1 MDGDVWNSSCNL
13 CQCQSK
19 NVTCTKIACPA
30 IDCSAVEIPTPYD
43 SCCPQ
48 CDHLKKPCF
57 DGPVRYI
64 HNDVWYSQLNCIL
77 HQCQNGVIIPFV
89 IQCPSIVCSQAKKL
103 KTVPGECCPKCVH
116 DCSIDRNKL
125 GIINTTD
132 ECVDGDINTGTSKNC
147 VSIPGSKE
155 KLNARQKD
163 QCTLCVSNNNEEK
176 CYSRKC
182 PACGLNPHSFPKQ
195 PCCSCVQNVCAGE
208 CATCLKSDQSYCL
221 DCKDRG
227 RFLHQGKCIIECP
240 VGYYGDENKE
250 CKSCSLS
257 CKTCFGNMTSQ
268 CSSCEKGY
276 LLQKGRCVKSCDS
289 NFYASEGY
297 CFECHES
304 CLSCV
309 GPNSSDCISCA
320 LSGQLLQDGTCVDE
334 CIGHFYV
341 ADGYCLA
348 CNESCARCLKDG
360 TCQFCEDSFYLEE
373 EYCVPECT
381 PGYYKFIDA
390 YCLPCH
396 DECQSCFGPLPY
408 QCTSCP
414 FGQFLLENSCVWDC
428 GQGYFGDLGAGIC
441 GTCHPDCRSCLGG
454 ASKDKCLTCSSGYLL
469 PYIGTHFGNCVEECP
484 IGYYLTDNGN
494 CAMCYETCGTCYGS
508 NDTDCTS
515 CNSPLFLKEGKC
527 VPHCS
532 NGYFQDGGICYAC
545 HPSCATCYGFND
557 DECYTCPFGRTF
569 KYGKCIPSCGE
580 GNYMN
585 SDSICTSCHDS
596 CSDCLL
602 NSTDG
607 SGVQCLQCKNQQ
619 LSVLYGECV
628 PDCPLNF
635 YLNSYRICQECHPSC
650 ATCER
655 NGATSCVTCWNG
667 SFLTHLG
674 TCEAQCHQGYFP
686 SNGVCQACDLKCTT
700 CSNLNKCT
708 SCNVPLLLNNGECMD
723 DCGTGQYAD
732 YEALKCKSCSL
743 GCAFCSSFDECLLC
757 KDGYQLHNSICFQL
771 CPENYFED
779 SVFRICKRSFGTPSL
794 IINNNMLV
802 HPGSSMLITNSV
814 LNMSHIDSDK
824 LYVVVHSLPQNS
836 HLQTMTNR
844 AEKVQLKPGDNFTSK
859 QLEDGWVFFNHFDGM
874 PLLGDLTLKISDG
887 HKSSNNIVLPTQII
901 SKFPPQLQQT
911 DYIVISEESLIIID
925 PSVLFVEDKDNI
937 ADVTLNFIQGPCLG
951 KLLLMPNETEIST
964 ITYEEYARSKLA
976 FKSLKTTAIH
986 EDAFIVQAFDGFN
999 SRVTDVK
1006 LIILPKYSDD
1016 LVIVRNKSFYF
1027 EPGETFG
1034 LTNDFLLSV
1043 GENLKPSDVVYTI
1056 NRSMNPAIGRFF
1068 KLSNDGK
1075 NKEIKE
1081 EQIMFTQTEIDNELI
1096 SYNHPYNI
1104 SSKLKIKAENRI
1116 SKFAI
1121 AFDFEVIP
1129 LKQEFDIPM
1138 EANQFGM
1145 MVLQNHPATISNDHL
1160 LVEVIGVPPSDIVYM
1175 ITKKLLK
1182 EEGFLENFDQ
1192 PGIRLQ
1198 SFTQN
1203 DIDNLKIVYHPPP
1216 YGGASEKQFMF
1227 QFVVIDAKSGSQL
1240 SPVQNFTIT
1249 VTPPNTDFTSPASS
1263 IDYESTI
1270 LVTQGQS
1277 VKLGQNWLSTIGHE
1291 LPDDQLEVV
1300 LTNAPQYGILVQILG
1315 DARTELA
1322 EEDGFSFTSIIDDMF
1337 YEHDGSNNLHDS
1349 AVFSIMGG
1357 RHSSLNRVKFEISP
1371 NDRESPVILDS
1382 TTLMGSVTE
1391 GKSLNLQRYHLAY
1404 TDLLSG
1410 DADISFTLLSMPKYG
1425 ILEKQENGD
1434 YNMLKPNDRFTQ
1446 LDINEK
1452 LIRYSAN
1459 LGIGDDTV
1467 RDFLYFDVSDA
1478 SGNVQSNQVLTMK
1491 VKPRIKLPPVL
1502 KVVSDV
1508 QVNEGGEAVIQPGV
1522 LTVFDPDSSL
1532 SDLTVVI
1539 EKQPDYGFI
1548 ENSRPIPGA
1557 ENDLAGIP
1565 ISSFPYIDLVEGY
1578 IKYMQAGHQ
1587 GMEPEQDTVYIRID
1601 DGRLSSPQQLLN
1613 ITIRPV
1619 NDETPHVFSDVLFV
1633 HVGSY
1638 AKITNST
1645 LSVVDAD
1652 TKPEQLIITFEDLPK
1667 SGVIKKLKKN
1677 SLNFKNS
1684 NTLSKQDSFSFQ
1696 DILNGLILYV
1706 HEDFKSF
1713 RNDSFGVIISDG
1725 HHNVPETISVV
1736 VVVTDREVP
1745 FLIRNLGLE
1754 LAPGNSSIITNATL
1768 CASDA
1773 DSPDNLLTYSLISDP
1788 TSGQLQL
1795 FHNGEYRILSSNRYI
1810 SNLDSF
1816 TQDDINH
1823 QKLKYQHNMGEPL
1836 GMHYFKFNIK
1846 DPANNT
1852 LLDQALFITISEDI
1866 FPPMITR
1873 NTGLKVDEKGHG
1885 CISSEMLAAV
1895 DEHKKNLDLT
1905 FIIMSSP
1912 AFGYLEHKQKK
1923 AFPLTTFLMSD
1934 LKASEVCY
1942 VHTSL
1947 TSLSL
1952 DSFTFT
1958 VSDGKNSV
1966 LQTFYINITSIY
1978 DSLPA
1983 VKLNM
1988 LQLLEGNQKIIT
2000 EFEIDVFDKDSRD
2013 QDVVIKIIKPP
2024 THGVLK
2030 NAEDVVVQLFSVRD
2044 IKQGKISY
2052 SHDGSESN
2060 NDNFTMNIFD
2070 EINEKYIFISNQL
2083 KNITTKDPIV
2093 FPIKIIQID
2102 DEFPKLVKNE
2112 GIKDLKIQNNK
2123 KMNIITSDMLYTED
2137 LDTDDKNI
2145 IYKITLRPRL
2155 GFLQFSTKDGMKIS
2169 NFSQSDINDGLV
2181 QYILKNDDFHSNEDK
2196 FIFSVEDTKPN
2207 KLFNNIFKIEWSRV
2221 SFNSSFYNI
2230 SETDGILKIPV
2241 LRSGSNK
2248 KDSVAFCKVEEM
2260 NPVSKR
2266 DQFIIP
2272 VTEQVHFEENTNVK
2286 NCEFKLIDNLQFEGK
2301 KQYKILLESS
2311 SSLLGNIHIITV
2323 DIFDEEDE
2331 PAISFAEKVLKV
2343 NETGNLFHF
2352 PVIRNGDLNHELS
2365 VMCTTSDL
2373 SAHGSSASAL
2383 ETGSDFKS
2391 RPLNHKSF
2399 ITFPVGVSE
2408 IQCSVKIIDDNLYE
2422 EEEKFQLTLSDPH
2435 PFGKLQ
2441 NDITAVVIINGPN
2454 DVPQVSLKKEHRDI
2468 FQEQKNISIQ
2478 VLREGVD
2485 LSKECVLFCG
2495 ARMSTASEEN
2505 LLSLQEIRFKSYET
2519 TIDCQLPLNLNENS
2533 YSVGGKVVIFLNSPV
2548 GCVLSEQNV
2557 LSFPLKKE
2565 KIKPIVEFSVS
2576 QLTVK
2581 EDAGSIQIPVSR
2593 TKDLTQNS
2601 TLFCITHDGSAHGRE
2616 DFEERYLN
2624 RKVSI
2629 ITFSSNQKE
2638 SACVFEIYN
2647 DDIYEGKESFTVEL
2661 VSHSIDTETVIG
2673 NQKTAVIEI
2682 IDPEDVTVIQLEKN
2696 EYVVSQHIFPNN
2708 ISTSAVIAIIRYG
2721 DTSVVSKIRVST
2733 IDGSASSGLDYYA
2746 KSKLLSFS
2754 PGEKRK
2760 NFEIEILYN
2769 KRRNWAVSF
2778 TVILGPDEVL
2788 NADIGNI
2795 SKAVV
2800 RIASVHS
2807 TESLIL
2813 PAVPLVVS
2821 LLHYDNVS
2829 KGVVENP
2836 KSGYPLICITPC
2848 DTNYPDYA
2856 TTGPLCKESG
2866 INSSSISY
2874 TWEIAMPLDEERI
2887 SPFESV
2893 VDSTLFTSA
2902 HNKVLDSIYFR
2913 PQERVRCAVQPR
2925 DSNNHLGIPLQSK
2938 MVKISSD
2945 TGFCHSIMRS
2955 PYAQL
2960 NLQSQPFTA
2969 TLNYIN
2975 SSNIKHPNKLHIHIQ
2990 IPHEDGLLPLISTYP
3005 LHNIQFLLTQNIYRQ
3020 QHVCSNL
3027 QSISTNLEKNKSFLK
3042 SFNPSKN
3049 DINLAFPYH
3058 GDKCQNESGILYQHL
3073 DLKRC
3078 RWSFDAWYSM
3088 SELVELC
3095 GGTVTSDFK
3104 ARDSDQTY
3112 MTVLLPLYV
3121 TYVFAAAPTGWTS
3134 LEHRTEMEFSFY
3146 YSSFL
3151 WKSGAHSDNSL
3162 NAIIGMVRV
3171 GTNSA
3176 GHMFFEFKT
3185 VAKFYGC
3192 FVLDHH
3198 TLPGVKSSVSAPNTL
3213 DVQFDLELLWSEQT
3227 FDGPIQFW
3235 RSTSKYNLKDYSGYY
3250 NLFLIPCKVTISKQI
3265 SLYNGYKYLPCI
3277 AQAPERFELP
3287 IVFQQTN
3294 RPSPVTYA
3302 LETFFQIFNNENVF
3316 LLNPFENSPNFQYIE
3331 YKEAFSR
3338 GENVYGRVF
3347 WSPQQGLES
3356 AYKLN
3361 INEVIICSG
3370 KNGFAP
3376 VYDPTGKIYGK
3387 GPQYGCLIP
3396 DKNLKY
3402 KFILLDKHNPDAIT
3416 TEIHGKS
3423 FNARFIEEIPHY
3435 ATLSNILGVDGF
3447 VFNIDPLYEIS
3458 SSQQWFL
3465 QVIYFIKPNRKTR
3478 IHRSVDEFESPI
3490 TKEGNGSN
3498 IRIIFLDHLNAEAS
3512 PITTPVMNHSEGFHV
3527 YFGLHHLLYI
3537 ISALLIILGIVI
3549 LRSKR
3554 SHFEEMF
3561 TFSKISRNSYAFR
3574 TFFEMPLSLGNSTHN
3589 EISEVQC
3596 KQKLKKKEVYKVKIY
3611 KPNKELYS
3619 IDNSSGTEV

>member
-1 MDGDVWNSSCNL
+1 MAYYYGTTHRNL
-13 CQCQSK
+13 I
-19 NVTCTKIACPA
+19 N
-30 IDCSAVEIPTPYD
+30 
-43 SCCPQ
+43 
-48 CDHLKKPCF
+48 
-57 DGPVRYI
+57 
-64 HNDVWYSQLNCIL
+64 
-77 HQCQNGVIIPFV
+77 
-89 IQCPSIVCSQAKKL
+89 CPSMDF
-103 KTVPGECCPKCVH
+103 KTLR
-116 DCSIDRNKL
+116 DFL
-125 GIINTTD
+125 G
-132 ECVDGDINTGTSKNC
+132 
-147 VSIPGSKE
+147 
-155 KLNARQKD
+155 L
-163 QCTLCVSNNNEEK
+163 
-176 CYSRKC
+176 
-182 PACGLNPHSFPKQ
+182 
-195 PCCSCVQNVCAGE
+195 VQSAAHVCAGE

-221 DCKDRG
+221 DCKDRS
-227 RFLHQGKCIIECP
+227 RFLHQGKCMIECP
-240 VGYYGDENKE
+240 VGYYGDENKG
-250 CKSCSLS
+250 CKSSISRINPKKIHERRNWDSCGEIIGNDIMVNGCMLLQVVPAETMNPDRNINVLLS
-257 CKTCFGNMTSQ
+257 CVRHLLAAFDNTFHFIECCSPSCKSCFGNMASQ

-360 TCQFCEDSFYLEE
+360 SCQFCEDSFYLEE

-484 IGYYLTDNGN
+484 VGYYLTDNGN

-532 NGYFQDGGICYAC
+532 NGCFQDGGICYAC

-585 SDSICTSCHDS
+585 SDSICT
-596 CSDCLL
+596 
-602 NSTDG
+602 
-607 SGVQCLQCKNQQ
+607 K
-619 LSVLYGECV
+619 
-628 PDCPLNF
+628 
-635 YLNSYRICQECHPSC
+635 CHPSC

-686 SNGVCQACDLKCTT
+686 SNGVCQACSVNCHHCVSAKECLQCKGDLVLQFGECLPLCSNQHYVDGVSRQCTACDLKCTT

-708 SCNVPLLLNNGECMD
+708 SCNVPLLLNNGECVD

-757 KDGYQLHNSICFQL
+757 KDGYQLHNSTCFQL
-771 CPENYFED
+771 CPENYLED

-824 LYVVVHSLPQNS
+824 LYIIVHGFPQNS

-887 HKSSNNIVLPTQII
+887 HKSSNDIVLPTQII
-901 SKFPPQLQQT
+901 SKFPPQVQQT
-911 DYIVISEESLIIID
+911 DYIVVSEESLIIID
-925 PSVLFVEDKDNI
+925 LSVLFVEDKDNI

-964 ITYEEYARSKLA
+964 ITYKEYARSKLA
-976 FKSLKTTAIH
+976 FKSLKTTAVH

-1006 LIILPKYSDD
+1006 LIILPKARCFMHPRTLSPTEPRRRREKECFHLYRWVNDLSTQLFRAITSYQRKHQEAYFLDAPRNIAFRLVFINHCWRLYSND

-1081 EQIMFTQTEIDNELI
+1081 EQIIFTQADIDNELI

-1121 AFDFEVIP
+1121 DFDFEVIP

-1182 EEGFLENFDQ
+1182 EEGFLENSDQ

-1216 YGGASEKQFMF
+1216 YGGTSEKQFMF

-1315 DARTELA
+1315 DTRTELA

-1382 TTLMGSVTE
+1382 TTLMGSVIE
-1391 GKSLNLQRYHLAY
+1391 GKSLNLQRYHLAF

-1425 ILEKQENGD
+1425 ILEKQGNVD
-1434 YNMLKPNDRFTQ
+1434 YYMLKPNDRFTQ

-1677 SLNFKNS
+1677 SLNFKSS
-1684 NTLSKQDSFSFQ
+1684 NTLLKQDSFSFQ

-1736 VVVTDREVP
+1736 IVVTDREVP

-1773 DSPDNLLTYSLISDP
+1773 DSPNNLLTYSLISDP

-1795 FHNGEYRILSSNRYI
+1795 FHNGEYRILSSDRYI

-1873 NTGLKVDEKGHG
+1873 NTGLKVDEKGNG

-1895 DEHKKNLDLT
+1895 DEQKKKLDLT
-1905 FIIMSSP
+1905 FTIMFSP
-1912 AFGYLEHKQKK
+1912 SFGYLEHKQKK
-1923 AFPLTTFLMSD
+1923 GLPLTTFLMSD
-1934 LKASEVCY
+1934 LKASE
-1942 VHTSL
+1942 
-1947 TSLSL
+1947 
-1952 DSFTFT
+1952 
-1958 VSDGKNSV
+1958 
-1966 LQTFYINITSIY
+1966 
-1978 DSLPA
+1978 
-1983 VKLNM
+1983 
-1988 LQLLEGNQKIIT
+1988 
-2000 EFEIDVFDKDSRD
+2000 D
-2013 QDVVIKIIKPP
+2013 QDVVIKVIKPP

-2030 NAEDVVVQLFSVRD
+2030 NTEDEVVKLFSVHD

-2052 SHDGSESN
+2052 SHDGSESS

-2070 EINEKYIFISNQL
+2070 EVNEKYIFISNQL

-2093 FPIKIIQID
+2093 LPIKIIHID

-2145 IYKITLRPRL
+2145 IYKITLCPRL

-2230 SETDGILKIPV
+2230 SETDGFLKIPV

-2248 KDSVAFCKVEEM
+2248 KDSDAFCKVKEM

-2286 NCEFKLIDNLQFEGK
+2286 NCEFKLIDNLQFEGR
-2301 KQYKILLESS
+2301 KQYKILLESP
-2311 SSLLGNIHIITV
+2311 SSLPGNLHIITV
-2323 DIFDEEDE
+2323 DVFDEEDE
-2331 PAISFAEKVLKV
+2331 PAISFAEKVFKV

-2495 ARMSTASEEN
+2495 ARMSIASEEN

-2533 YSVGGKVVIFLNSPV
+2533 YSGGEKIVIFLNSPV

-2565 KIKPIVEFSVS
+2565 KIKPIVEFSVN

-2638 SACVFEIYN
+2638 SACMFEIYN
-2647 DDIYEGKESFTVEL
+2647 DYIYEGKESFTVEL

-2708 ISTSAVIAIIRYG
+2708 ISTAAVIAVIRYG
-2721 DTSVVSKIRVST
+2721 DTSVISKIRVST

-2760 NFEIEILYN
+2760 NFETEILYN

-2887 SPFESV
+2887 SPFEAV

-2913 PQERVRCAVQPR
+2913 PQEKVRCVVQPR

-2975 SSNIKHPNKLHIHIQ
+2975 SSNIKHPNKLHIHIE

-3027 QSISTNLEKNKSFLK
+3027 QSISTSLEKNKSFLK
-3042 SFNPSKN
+3042 SFDPSKN

-3058 GDKCQNESGILYQHL
+3058 GDKCQKESGILYQHL

-3162 NAIIGMVRV
+3162 NAVIGMVRV
-3171 GTNSA
+3171 GTNSE

-3185 VAKFYGC
+3185 VAKFYG
-3192 FVLDHH
+3192 
-3198 TLPGVKSSVSAPNTL
+3198 
-3213 DVQFDLELLWSEQT
+3213 DVF
-3227 FDGPIQFW
+3227 
-3235 RSTSKYNLKDYSGYY
+3235 
-3250 NLFLIPCKVTISKQI
+3250 
-3265 SLYNGYKYLPCI
+3265 YL
-3277 AQAPERFELP
+3277 
-3287 IVFQQTN
+3287 
-3294 RPSPVTYA
+3294 
-3302 LETFFQIFNNENVF
+3302 
-3316 LLNPFENSPNFQYIE
+3316 
-3331 YKEAFSR
+3331 
-3338 GENVYGRVF
+3338 
-3347 WSPQQGLES
+3347 
-3356 AYKLN
+3356 
-3361 INEVIICSG
+3361 
-3370 KNGFAP
+3370 
-3376 VYDPTGKIYGK
+3376 
-3387 GPQYGCLIP
+3387 
-3396 DKNLKY
+3396 
-3402 KFILLDKHNPDAIT
+3402 
-3416 TEIHGKS
+3416 
-3423 FNARFIEEIPHY
+3423 
-3435 ATLSNILGVDGF
+3435 
-3447 VFNIDPLYEIS
+3447 
-3458 SSQQWFL
+3458 
-3465 QVIYFIKPNRKTR
+3465 
-3478 IHRSVDEFESPI
+3478 
-3490 TKEGNGSN
+3490 
-3498 IRIIFLDHLNAEAS
+3498 
-3512 PITTPVMNHSEGFHV
+3512 
-3527 YFGLHHLLYI
+3527 
-3537 ISALLIILGIVI
+3537 
-3549 LRSKR
+3549 
-3554 SHFEEMF
+3554 
-3561 TFSKISRNSYAFR
+3561 
-3574 TFFEMPLSLGNSTHN
+3574 
-3589 EISEVQC
+3589 
-3596 KQKLKKKEVYKVKIY
+3596 
-3611 KPNKELYS
+3611 
-3619 IDNSSGTEV
+3619 